1 MVITFYMRSR
11 LWPFKNAENPDV
23 RTTDDHFL
31 MEVAVKDNE
40 DELVKFLKATGAIE
54 VKVVEIDNH

>member
-31 MEVAVKDNE
+31 MEVAVNGDENE
-40 DELVKFLKATGAIE
+40 MIKFFQNTGAVE
-54 VKVVEIDNH
+54 VKLIDKHE

>member
-11 LWPFKNAENPDV
+11 LWPFKQAENPDV

-31 MEVAVKDNE
+31 MEVSVKDNE
-40 DELVKFLKATGAIE
+40 EELVKFFKGTGAVE
-54 VKVVEIDNH
+54 VKVIDKH